1 MFDTKRECG
10 SEMKKWLHKKSLKK
24 ILKKWDLPK
33 CFIDIDIDAQNWDS
47 LKSFMRLTKSNK
59 SQKLLTKMR
68 LTLMIHENDSQ
79 KWFTRKIH
87 KNYSQKWFTKKDS
100 QKLFTK
106 QIHKMI
112 HVYDS
117 QTWFTKMIQKNDSQ
131 KWFTKMI
138 HKNIMNEKNDSQKNK
153 RKKKSKSH
161 YGTLE

>member
-10 SEMKKWLHKKSLKK
+10 SEMKKWFHKKSLKK

-79 KWFTRKIH
+79 KWFIKMIH
-87 KNYSQKWFTKKDS
+87 KYNSQIWFTNIIHNYDS
-100 QKLFTK
+100 QIWFTIMIHHKNDTQKLFTK
-106 QIHKMI
+106 MIHKMI
-112 HVYDS
+112 H
-117 QTWFTKMIQKNDSQ
+117 KNDSQ
-131 KWFTKMI
+131 KWFTKII
-138 HKNIMNEKNDSQKNK
+138 HKNDSQK
-153 RKKKSKSH
+153 
-161 YGTLE
+161 